1 MLPEQSSHRQWAV
14 EKIEE
19 AIESFE
25 LRPILFIGSGFSQR
39 YLDDAP
45 NWDQLLQTMIQKCPD
60 EYINRPFEYYNQQ
73 YESPRIGTE
82 IADGYAEWAWD
93 VRESDEFPDDLYDIQ
108 NREVFLKYKV
118 SEHFREIS
126 PSSID
131 EVDKNQ
137 EELEILKDLGPHAIV
152 TTNYDSLV
160 ETVFPEEY
168 NVVVGEG
175 IYDIDYTSIGEIFK
189 IHGCMS
195 APQEI
200 VLTERDYTRFI
211 EQKKY
216 LTAKLLTYFAEHPI
230 IIIGYD
236 ATDENITRILED
248 VDLVTSEERDE
259 SDLIENIFHLDWSP
273 GISGTDQI
281 DKYKV
286 ILGDKNQRIRIRSI
300 SAEDYSWIYDAASHR
315 SEMTGVKVGALRNIL
330 NNTYKIVSE
339 DAPKREIQLEMMEQ
353 VSEQEEL
360 STLLGVTPIEGST
373 EQVDLL
379 RRYLRSRREGQFGG
393 DPDIED
399 KIEIATL
406 SWSLSNTTIDS
417 AKEIIEYRNQRD
429 DFELNKDRIETLFR
443 SSLSNGLQGIDWIA
457 EMEDVRDP
465 LETASEEITDYYP
478 AMRLQYNLY
487 VLGES
492 EYLDNMIQNIGGE
505 YDLQLEQFRDNC
517 SLPLRDRLEAYS
529 VPSTTISFVGGT
541 STGDLLRDQ
550 ERTERLLNR
559 LTERM
564 LSEDSVSDY
573 KSDFKKL
580 ELTKLANIVRED

>member
-93 VRESDEFPDDLYDIQ
+93 VRESDEFPNDLYDTQ

-259 SDLIENIFHLDWSP
+259 SDLIDNIFHLDWSP

-541 STGDLLRDQ
+541 STGDLLGDQ

-559 LTERM
+559 LTGRM